1 MARVVAVVAA
11 RDERNQLAA
20 TVEAIKTL
28 ALDEVVVVDGGS
40 RDGTA
45 QRAVEA
51 GARVLRRPP
60 GRPMGKGEALERALT
75 RIDPAAIYL
84 LLDAD
89 LGRTAKEAGAL
100 LEEVATGRADLA
112 IAIFPPDPRSK
123 GFGLVKGFAA
133 RSIRSL
139 CGFSA
144 REPLSG
150 QRAVR
155 AEALAA
161 ARPLARG
168 FGVEVAMTV
177 DVVRAGF
184 RVREIPVSMVHEP
197 TGRDFSGFLHRAR
210 QGWDVLRAA
219 APRALPRPR

>member
-1 MARVVAVVAA
+1 VVALVAA
-11 RDERNQLAA
+11 RDERDLIAP
-20 TVEAIKTL
+20 TVEAIRTL
-28 ALDEVVVVDGGS
+28 GVDEVVVVDGGS
-40 RDGTA
+40 SDGTA
-45 QRAVEA
+45 ERATAA
-51 GARVLRRPP
+51 GARVLRSTATA
-60 GRPMGKGEALERALT
+60 GKGQALEGALA
-75 RIDPAAIYL
+75 RVDPADIYL

-89 LGRTAKEAGAL
+89 LGRTAGEAGML
-100 LEEVATGRADLA
+100 LREVEAGRADLA
-112 IAIFPPDPRSK
+112 IAVFPPDPRTK
-123 GFGLVKGFAA
+123 GFGLVKGFASRVIQA
-133 RSIRSL
+133 L
-139 CGFSA
+139 CGFAA

-184 RVREIPVSMVHEP
+184 RVREVPVSMFHVP

-210 QGWDVLRAA
+210 QGWDVVRAA
-219 APRALPRPR
+219 VPRALRRR